1 MSIELESLESEEW
14 PLVDRRLGASL
25 LNVVDIKWLKESS
38 SIKTSSSRAGSSM
51 VEFHAQYSIS
61 NDV

>member
-1 MSIELESLESEEW
+1 MSIKLESLESEEW
-14 PLVDRRLGASL
+14 PLVNRRLGASL

-38 SIKTSSSRAGSSM
+38 SIKTFSSRAGSSM

>member
-1 MSIELESLESEEW
+1 MSIKLESLESEEW
-14 PLVDRRLGASL
+14 PLVNRRLGASL
-25 LNVVDIKWLKESS
+25 LNVVDIKWSKESS
-38 SIKTSSSRAGSSM
+38 SIKTFSSRAGSSM

>member
-14 PLVDRRLGASL
+14 PLVNRRLGASL
-25 LNVVDIKWLKESS
+25 LNIVDIKWLKESS
-38 SIKTSSSRAGSSM
+38 SIKTFSSRAGSSM